1 MTAMETTDV
10 AQPERSRTHRRLLIL
25 LAIVTLC
32 CVAVVT
38 YFAMNTLAF
47 IRAFVVGETGPVTS
61 SREWPKPLKELTEGA
76 AQAKITIEDVKVHCL
91 CQGFD
96 PEYVWRMRAS
106 RGLFDLLRSR
116 WELSPTPPPD
126 RGAFCGKSSFSGD
139 ATPDW
144 CLPKRNAETQFY
156 ASKRL
161 LQGEKGDLF
170 RVAVDTKREIVF
182 VHYHYNF

>member
-1 MTAMETTDV
+1 MNDSETTDT
-10 AQPERSRTHRRLLIL
+10 QPSKRSHANGCLWA
-25 LAIVTLC
+25 LAIVVVLC
-32 CVAVVT
+32 IAAVVL
-38 YFAMNTLAF
+38 FNVSMHAFFRAVLVGNTGSVDLVA
-47 IRAFVVGETGPVTS
+47 
-61 SREWPKPLKELTEGA
+61 EWPKPLKELIEDA
-76 AQAKITIEDVKVHCL
+76 ARHKIAIEDVKVYCL

-106 RGLFDLLRSR
+106 RGLLDLLRSR

-126 RGAFCGKSSFSGD
+126 RGAFCGKSSLSGD

-144 CLPKRNAETQFY
+144 CLPKKDAETQFY

-170 RVAVDTKREIVF
+170 RVAVDGKHEIVF